1 MQGLK
6 GWMGVTAGTVRL
18 LGFSSALAVAI
29 GTIAFGTSAC
39 GQPPSLAPAAPKS
52 AFAKCSED
60 HPPAR
65 PLIVEWPSADRATLE
80 ARMSRGL
87 VVVHYKGCGIEVLA
101 RCNAP
106 SAYAYTPTTPKL
118 DRITMRNAHE
128 LYANVPLGAASLEG
142 KLAQAG
148 QLNVQMTIVGRYESE
163 RNFVRAD
170 QLSGDCSRATHV
182 ITGLTTGAFELSAG
196 SSGEAGG
203 GAHLGSAGA
212 GGHMSESQ
220 ETLNRDGD
228 PNACASSKPGD
239 KNPPAGCGALL
250 RIEVAAIGDSA
261 APTCPEGST
270 YNGVE
275 CVRSQVLTVA
285 ECPPAT
291 HWDGRACIANA
302 APPPVFPTPTP
313 TPVVAAPAP
322 APAPAV
328 VTAAAPAATPMPMP
342 LPAPTPAPAA
352 TPAPPPPPPPSPATR
367 FAFVEGGVQDGRS
380 GLVWE
385 RRDAP
390 HPLPWDDASAHCRR
404 GGNRLPTQA
413 ELSEVIS
420 ADASSGALALDHG
433 AHYWSSSQWSVGSIR
448 YLAVNVATGNVKNEF
463 GEEHHRVRCVRKAR

>member
-1 MQGLK
+1 MLGLNDCA
-6 GWMGVTAGTVRL
+6 GVTGRAVRL
-18 LGFSSALAVAI
+18 LGISSALAVAI
-29 GTIAFGTSAC
+29 GTVALGTSAC
-39 GQPPSLAPAAPKS
+39 GQPPSLAPTTPKS

-80 ARMSRGL
+80 ARMHRGL

-148 QLNVQMTIVGRYESE
+148 ELNVLMTIVGRYESE
-163 RNFVRAD
+163 RNSVRAD

-196 SSGEAGG
+196 ASGEAGG
-203 GAHLGSAGA
+203 GAHFGSAGA
-212 GGHMSESQ
+212 GGHMSQSQ

-228 PNACASSKPGD
+228 PSSCTSSKPGD
-239 KNPPAGCGALL
+239 TNPPTGCGALL

-261 APTCPEGST
+261 APTCPDGST

-275 CVRSQVLTVA
+275 CVRSQVVTVA

-302 APPPVFPTPTP
+302 APPPPI
-313 TPVVAAPAP
+313 APAP

-328 VTAAAPAATPMPMP
+328 TVAVAAPAPVPAPI
-342 LPAPTPAPAA
+342 PAPTPAPAA
-352 TPAPPPPPPPSPATR
+352 TPAPPPPPPAPPASR

-390 HPLPWDDASAHCRR
+390 RPLPWDDANAHCSR

-420 ADASSGALALDHG
+420 ADASSGALALDRG
-433 AHYWSSSQWSVGSIR
+433 AHYWSSSQWSAGSIR